1 MVGFK
6 RLKTGVEGID
16 ALIDGGFP
24 EGSVV
29 LVAGTPGT
37 GKTILGIQYLVEGAK
52 NKEMGILISFEQER
66 KDIIRQA
73 ACFGWDLEALEKKN
87 LLRIVSMWPTS
98 FDEVL
103 TKIFKCLYFKP
114 KRLVVD
120 SVTSVTFGMKEN
132 REAFHKMTEKLKKTG
147 LTAMLTSELLSG
159 QKGYSRDG
167 VSEFVSDGLIV
178 LNSREAAG
186 EHKNLLRIEKMRSS
200 RINKESHLYD
210 ISDKGFQLTA
220 PPAVIEKS

>member
-1 MVGFK
+1 MANLK
-6 RLKTGVEGID
+6 RIKSGVEGID
-16 ALIDGGFP
+16 ALIEGGFP

-37 GKTILGIQYLVEGAK
+37 GKTILGIQYLVEGTK
-52 NKEMGILISFEQER
+52 KKEMGILISFEQER
-66 KDIIRQA
+66 RDIIQQA
-73 ACFGWDLEALEKKN
+73 ARFGWDLEALEKKN

-98 FDEVL
+98 FDEVM

-120 SVTSVTFGMKEN
+120 SVTSVTYSMKEN

-159 QKGYSRDG
+159 DKGYSRDG

-178 LNSREAAG
+178 LSSTEAAG
-186 EHKNLLRIEKMRSS
+186 EHKNLLRVEKMRSS
-200 RINKESHLYD
+200 KINKESHLYD
-210 ISDKGFQLTA
+210 ITDEGFQLTA
-220 PPAVIEKS
+220 PPTVIEKS